1 MSTPAAIL
9 ADLAAVLLLL
19 RDRPDTREEQ
29 RQAFKRLAGHLAGAD
44 HVVRVKPASLMWDQ
58 VDVPLGRAE
67 LVGLHD
73 QLRGHGVGELRFPV
87 GVMTSALVSLLR
99 TLAAPP
105 GTYGSFDHLVA
116 RLDAAGCGAIPVLP
130 LPDTPQI
137 TLPPSPSAA
146 AAAPVTMPAEETPP
160 GLGPGLVRPLWEE
173 TPTTGEPAAVDPKS
187 DSRQK
192 RVDDDGHLADL
203 GPDALT
209 EAKVGMMHF
218 VTTEMRA
225 LNPLDDLIARLAQA
239 RGERAVSELL
249 NQVIAAGEA
258 AARRGD
264 WPEVVRTAQAL
275 VKLEATTGQE
285 LPGRTYGIALRRL
298 LPRSALEQV
307 GKLAALGNLRTEA
320 TAVLRRMGADGTEVL
335 LLALTNSEDVGER
348 RGYFSAL
355 KEMQEGGELIVH
367 MLSHDQWYVV
377 RNVADLCGE
386 IRLEKALPALTR
398 QVSHDDERV
407 RRAVAGA
414 LAKIGGAG
422 AVEPLR
428 RLLRDPAPTVRLQ
441 LAQDLDGRRNRS
453 LAMSLAVAAEEEA
466 KPDVQREM
474 LLALGRIGSPEAIQ
488 ALRKL
493 AEPGG
498 RLFRRKP
505 LATRLAAVEGLGLVG
520 PSAATALKELLAD
533 GDREFRAK
541 VEGALQTMW
550 Q

>member
-1 MSTPAAIL
+1 
-9 ADLAAVLLLL
+9 
-19 RDRPDTREEQ
+19 
-29 RQAFKRLAGHLAGAD
+29 
-44 HVVRVKPASLMWDQ
+44 
-58 VDVPLGRAE
+58 
-67 LVGLHD
+67 
-73 QLRGHGVGELRFPV
+73 
-87 GVMTSALVSLLR
+87 
-99 TLAAPP
+99 
-105 GTYGSFDHLVA
+105 
-116 RLDAAGCGAIPVLP
+116 
-130 LPDTPQI
+130 
-137 TLPPSPSAA
+137 
-146 AAAPVTMPAEETPP
+146 
-160 GLGPGLVRPLWEE
+160 
-173 TPTTGEPAAVDPKS
+173 
-187 DSRQK
+187 
-192 RVDDDGHLADL
+192 
-203 GPDALT
+203 
-209 EAKVGMMHF
+209 MMHF

-225 LNPLDDLIARLAQA
+225 LNPLDDLIARLSQA
-239 RGERAVSELL
+239 KGERAVSELL
-249 NQVIAAGEA
+249 NHVIAAGEA
-258 AARRGD
+258 AGRRGD
-264 WPEVVRTAQAL
+264 WGEVVRTAHAL
-275 VKLEATTGQE
+275 VQLEATTGQE

-453 LAMSLAVAAEEEA
+453 LAMSLAVAAEEESKA
-466 KPDVQREM
+466 DVQREM
-474 LLALGRIGSPEAIQ
+474 LLALGRVGSPEAIQ
-488 ALRKL
+488 ALQKM

-505 LATRLAAVEGLGLVG
+505 LATRLAAVEGLGLAG
-520 PSAATALKELLAD
+520 PSAANALKELLSD